1 MPVNT
6 ASVTYTG
13 GTDGT
18 KTYAECSSRGT
29 CLRTGSSRGDCQCDN
44 DFSASDGTGTGV
56 QGGIDNCEY
65 STGTSVCPG
74 QVKTGFD
81 CSGHGICDTTTVTA
95 LYTCTCTEGWTG
107 HDCGLRTCPEGRA
120 FFSEPTGT
128 DTAHGYAECSNMG
141 ICDRTSGEC
150 TCDSNFEGAA
160 CNRMK
165 CPTGANSGTS
175 SVLCNGKGRCMSN
188 AQRSLSR
195 KVNGVL
201 TPTTYGSEPNTVA
214 TWDTDILFSCV
225 CDEE

>member
-65 STGTSVCPG
+65 SSGTSVCPG
-74 QVKTGFD
+74 QVKTGLD

-107 HDCGLRTCPEGRA
+107 HDCGLRSCPEGRA
-120 FFSEPTGT
+120 FFFRNRQERIPLMVMRS
-128 DTAHGYAECSNMG
+128 AAIWGYATDLLGSAHA
-141 ICDRTSGEC
+141 TV
-150 TCDSNFEGAA
+150 T
-160 CNRMK
+160 
-165 CPTGANSGTS
+165 
-175 SVLCNGKGRCMSN
+175 LKGRLVI
-188 AQRSLSR
+188 A
-195 KVNGVL
+195 
-201 TPTTYGSEPNTVA
+201 
-214 TWDTDILFSCV
+214 
-225 CDEE
+225 